1 MCDLDEIGWETQPS
15 QVAIKIDVNS
25 TVRVSSNLGDFLNER
40 AEGSVASSPDQSAQK
55 LQVKQLP
62 KLGLVLS
69 PRAQPD
75 SAHIQALPKT
85 SDLAKEQNRSL

>member
-15 QVAIKIDVNS
+15 QVAIKINVND

-55 LQVKQLP
+55 PQVKQLP

-69 PRAQPD
+69 PRVQQD
-75 SAHIQALPKT
+75 STTIQALTKT
-85 SDLAKEQNRSL
+85 SDSAK

>member
-40 AEGSVASSPDQSAQK
+40 AEGSVASSPNQSAQK

-62 KLGLVLS
+62 NLDLVLS

-75 SAHIQALPKT
+75 SAHIQALTKT
-85 SDLAKEQNRSL
+85 SDLAEEQNRSL